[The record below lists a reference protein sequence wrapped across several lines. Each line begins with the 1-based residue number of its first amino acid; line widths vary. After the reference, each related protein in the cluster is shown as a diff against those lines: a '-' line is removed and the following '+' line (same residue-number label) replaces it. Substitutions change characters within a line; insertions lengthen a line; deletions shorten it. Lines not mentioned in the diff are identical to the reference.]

1 MKDYKYR
8 DSRYIMLADEIRLKR
23 EHPLLT
29 GAVVALVF
37 SVLSAIFSL
46 F

>member
-8 DSRYIMLADEIRLKR
+8 DSRYIMLAEEIQLKR
-23 EHPLLT
+23 EHPILT

-37 SVLSAIFSL
+37 SALSAVFSL

>member
-8 DSRYIMLADEIRLKR
+8 DSRYIMLAEEIQLKR
-23 EHPLLT
+23 EHPVLT
-29 GAVVALVF
+29 SAVVIIVF
-37 SVLSAIFSL
+37 SALSAIFSL